1 MFSAG
6 HGHILHNAQRVAPTR
21 LPFLVNTA
29 SAEFQRRSLSRTLPA
44 AVLLLTIVPLVIAG
58 LLSLT
63 ESAQRLR
70 LEQERRTRQTA
81 ELIAGRVRQLML
93 GGEQLALMIAA
104 TPATMELL
112 AGTLPPDETLYA
124 DLRGMVRSHPE
135 IDRVQVLDGR
145 GQVLAAYPASSALIA
160 PPARSLAAAKPAWI
174 ARHAPDGGADVVL
187 PVRDVGNGLPRLLG
201 WVVVGVPREAIAG
214 TIELPA
220 DTSEEVR
227 ALLRDDSMALIA
239 SVARSPDAANT
250 VPASSRTSLGDDM
263 LVAEAPVHA
272 GWSVRVVE
280 SLDAYRAL
288 VREELLN
295 FSLVALAVSCLAA
308 AVAWR
313 FARGLAHDVRS
324 VARSARAILRGHYL
338 NAHVELDRDDELGL
352 LAQSFNHMSW
362 ELEKRERERD
372 VFGRLV
378 SPEVRDQLLQ
388 GELMLGGQ
396 EVEVTVLLSDIRGF
410 TQLCEAMKP
419 RDIVLTLNEYF
430 TRMTEAVQRYGGY
443 VNNFVGDAMVVVFG
457 APTPDEHRVER
468 ALYAAVEM
476 QRALEEFNGERAVY
490 GAPPLVVGIGL
501 ASGTALAGQIGS
513 PERCIYSVIG
523 DTVNIAARL
532 ESLSKEHP
540 EVALLVNRATRD
552 LLPEGLGSLL
562 VPLGARQVKG
572 RDSSVE
578 VFALP
583 RDADLPPPPPHLMRA
598 EEDVL

>member
-1 MFSAG
+1 M
-6 HGHILHNAQRVAPTR
+6 
-21 LPFLVNTA
+21 
-29 SAEFQRRSLSRTLPA
+29 
-44 AVLLLTIVPLVIAG
+44 LLLTIVPLVIAG

-63 ESAQRLR
+63 GSSQRLK

-81 ELIAGRVRQLML
+81 ELLAGRVRQLML
-93 GGEQLALMIAA
+93 SGEQLAAMIAT
-104 TPATMELL
+104 TPATVEILS
-112 AGTLPPDETLYA
+112 GTLPSD
-124 DLRGMVRSHPE
+124 DSLRAELRSVVRSHPE
-135 IDRVQVLDGR
+135 IDRVQVLDAR
-145 GQVLAAYPASSALIA
+145 GQVLVAYPEGHASRPAA
-160 PPARSLAAAKPAWI
+160 PAPNRQAVEWI
-174 ARHAPDGGADVVL
+174 ARRAPDGGADVRHPVL
-187 PVRDVGNGLPRLLG
+187 TGSHTPRLLG
-201 WVVVGVPREAIAG
+201 AVVVGLPRDAIAE

-220 DTSEEVR
+220 DSSEDVR
-227 ALLRDDSMALIA
+227 ALLHDGFGALIA
-239 SVARSPDAANT
+239 SASHAPDATIALT
-250 VPASSRTSLGDDM
+250 STSRSGSTRTDA
-263 LVAEAPVHA
+263 LVADAHAHA
-272 GWSVRVVE
+272 GWSVRVIE
-280 SLDAYRAL
+280 SLDTYRAL
-288 VREELLN
+288 MREELLN
-295 FSLVALAVSCLAA
+295 FSLVVLAVSCLAA
-308 AVAWR
+308 GVAWR

-388 GELMLGGQ
+388 GELMLGGH
-396 EVEVTVLLSDIRGF
+396 EVEVTVLLTDIRGF
-410 TQLCEAMKP
+410 TQLCADMKP

-443 VNNFVGDAMVVVFG
+443 VNNFMGDAMVVVFG

-476 QRALEEFNGERAVY
+476 QRSLEEFNRERAAY
-490 GAPPLVVGIGL
+490 GAPPLVIGIGL

-513 PERCIYSVIG
+513 PERCIYTVIG

-540 EVALLVNRATRD
+540 EVNVLVNRQTRE
-552 LLPEGLGSLL
+552 LLPDGLGSLL

-572 RDSSVE
+572 RDRSVE
-578 VFALP
+578 VYALP
-583 RDADLPPPPPHLMRA
+583 REAELPAPASHLLRA